1 MTKRSRF
8 IIPGPAYE
16 DTQAEVLLYAFSGAI
31 DSGDIGGMIIEQLL
45 HALPHEEVA
54 RFALETVLDYRA
66 RRPRITIEN
75 WTMTDMRYPGCT
87 LERITDY
94 SGRNILLLRGLEP
107 DINWEDFSLAI
118 FEVCQKMGVKQA
130 VDLMGIAANI
140 PHTRIPFINQTSP
153 NPDLLPPQTE
163 MPGTFIITASFGQYL
178 QMLFKMISVQARGI
192 VVGVPYYLADGQFP
206 PGAVSAIQYLSETMN
221 LDLPMGDLEAASTQ
235 MTQEINQQ
243 LEGNPE
249 AKELVEKMEQHYD
262 EALTQPWGELHPKSL
277 AESVDSR
284 SGDAIAE
291 RIERFL
297 AQVNPQ
303 DSQEEVA
310 DGLLGGRDDLLAH
323 LAQKV
328 ASRQLPDSDSKIPE
342 TLAPPAKGKKETI
355 SEGEGRPIDS
365 GRTGVIGPQS
375 PVTSGKKVQDDA
387 PQGRHFPPR
396 RSRLKARQTEND
408 SQPARAEMPASPPP
422 PPGEENPDSQKH
434 EPGAPDDF
442 GDSGKN

>member
-1 MTKRSRF
+1 MTDSSRF

-75 WTMTDMRYPGCT
+75 WTMTDMRYPSCT

-94 SGRNILLLRGLEP
+94 SGRQILLLRGLEP

-153 NPDLLPPQTE
+153 NPDILPPQTE

-178 QMLFKMISVQARGI
+178 QMLFQMIAVQARGI
-192 VVGVPYYLADGQFP
+192 VVGVPYYLADGQYP
-206 PGAVSAIQYLSETMN
+206 PGAVSAIQYLSETLN

-235 MTQEINQQ
+235 MIKEVSAQ
-243 LEGNPE
+243 LDENPE
-249 AKELVEKMEQHYD
+249 AKELIEKMEQHYD

-303 DSQEEVA
+303 DSPEENA
-310 DGLLGGRDDLLAH
+310 EGLLAGRDDLLAH

-328 ASRQLPDSDSKIPE
+328 ASRQQGNSNSRLPEQVIRGASGLDPSSLKAKELAGSKE
-342 TLAPPAKGKKETI
+342 EDAKQRKSGTDGKPA
-355 SEGEGRPIDS
+355 
-365 GRTGVIGPQS
+365 S
-375 PVTSGKKVQDDA
+375 PATA

-396 RSRLKARQTEND
+396 RSHLQRKQAEKHFG
-408 SQPARAEMPASPPP
+408 SSGPATPAPP
-422 PPGEENPDSQKH
+422 PPGSREESITDQQRDS
-434 EPGAPDDF
+434 EDT

>member
-1 MTKRSRF
+1 MTDSSRF
-8 IIPGPAYE
+8 IIPGSAYE

-75 WTMTDMRYPGCT
+75 WTMTDMRYPSCT

-94 SGRNILLLRGLEP
+94 SGRQILLLRGLEP

-153 NPDLLPPQTE
+153 NPDILPPQTE

-178 QMLFKMISVQARGI
+178 QMLFQMISVQARGI
-192 VVGVPYYLADGQFP
+192 VVGVPYYLADGQYP
-206 PGAVSAIQYLSETMN
+206 PGAVSAIQYLSETLN

-235 MTQEINQQ
+235 MIKEVSAQ
-243 LEGNPE
+243 LDENPE
-249 AKELVEKMEQHYD
+249 AKELIEKMEQHYD

-303 DSQEEVA
+303 DSPEENA
-310 DGLLGGRDDLLAH
+310 EGLLAGRDDLLAH

-328 ASRQLPDSDSKIPE
+328 ASRQQGNSNSRLPEQVIRGASGSDPSSLKAKELAGSKE
-342 TLAPPAKGKKETI
+342 EDAKQRKSGTDGKPA
-355 SEGEGRPIDS
+355 
-365 GRTGVIGPQS
+365 S
-375 PVTSGKKVQDDA
+375 PATA

-396 RSRLKARQTEND
+396 RSHLQRKQTEKHFG
-408 SQPARAEMPASPPP
+408 SSGPATPAPP
-422 PPGEENPDSQKH
+422 PPGSREESITDQQRDS
-434 EPGAPDDF
+434 EDT

>member
-75 WTMTDMRYPGCT
+75 WTMTDMRYPSCT

-206 PGAVSAIQYLSETMN
+206 PGAVSAIQYLSETLN
-221 LDLPMGDLEAASTQ
+221 LDLPMGDLEAASAQ

-243 LEGNPE
+243 LDENPE
-249 AKELVEKMEQHYD
+249 ARELVEKMEQHYD

-297 AQVNPQ
+297 AQVKPQ
-303 DSQEEVA
+303 DSQEEAA
-310 DGLLGGRDDLLAH
+310 DRLLGGRDDLLAH

-328 ASRQLPDSDSKIPE
+328 ASRQLLDSDPKISGKLGRSPKERKQNIPE
-342 TLAPPAKGKKETI
+342 DENLCLESGQTGLSNQKSAVASGEKAFENPSKG
-355 SEGEGRPIDS
+355 R
-365 GRTGVIGPQS
+365 R
-375 PVTSGKKVQDDA
+375 
-387 PQGRHFPPR
+387 FPPR
-396 RSRLKARQTEND
+396 RSHLKSRKTNNCSRA
-408 SQPARAEMPASPPP
+408 SQVDLPTPPP
-422 PPGEENPDSQKH
+422 PPESKNLDSNGY
-434 EPGAPDDF
+434 EPGAASDP
-442 GDSGKN
+442 GESGKN

>member
-1 MTKRSRF
+1 MTDRSRF

-16 DTQAEVLLYAFSGAI
+16 NTQAEVLLYAFSGAI

-75 WTMTDMRYPGCT
+75 WTMTDMRYPSCN

-118 FEVCQKMGVKQA
+118 FEVCQKMGVKQS

-192 VVGVPYYLADGQFP
+192 VVGVPYYLADGQYP

-221 LDLPMGDLEAASTQ
+221 LDLPMGDLEAASAQ
-235 MTQEINQQ
+235 MIKEVSAQ
-243 LEGNPE
+243 LDENPE
-249 AKELVEKMEQHYD
+249 AKELIEKMEQHYD

-303 DSQEEVA
+303 DSSEETA
-310 DGLLGGRDDLLAH
+310 EGLLAGRDDLLAH

-328 ASRQLPDSDSKIPE
+328 AARQRIEINPRLPEQAIKAADSQPE
-342 TLAPPAKGKKETI
+342 KSSAPAKEEAVGKRQAIADK
-355 SEGEGRPIDS
+355 
-365 GRTGVIGPQS
+365 QS
-375 PVTSGKKVQDDA
+375 VSRADA
-387 PQGRHFPPR
+387 PKGRYFPPR
-396 RSRLKARQTEND
+396 RSHLKRQRAQGHSGNIGPST
-408 SQPARAEMPASPPP
+408 PAP
-422 PPGEENPDSQKH
+422 PPGSNQEPDPKTAGQSKAD
-434 EPGAPDDF
+434 EA
-442 GDSGKN
+442 GDSREH

>member
-1 MTKRSRF
+1 MTKQSRF

-75 WTMTDMRYPGCT
+75 WTMTDMRYPSCT

-153 NPDLLPPQTE
+153 NPDILPPQTE

-206 PGAVSAIQYLSETMN
+206 PGAVSAIQYLSETLN
-221 LDLPMGDLEAASTQ
+221 LDLPMGDLEAASAQ

-243 LEGNPE
+243 LDDNPE

-297 AQVNPQ
+297 AQVKPQ
-303 DSQEEVA
+303 DSQEDAA
-310 DGLLGGRDDLLAH
+310 DGLLAGQDDLLAH

-328 ASRQLPDSDSKIPE
+328 ASRQLADNDPKILGK
-342 TLAPPAKGKKETI
+342 LAKPITERKETI
-355 SEGEGRPIDS
+355 SEGEMRSSDS
-365 GRTGVIGPQS
+365 GETRVTGKQGAAKS
-375 PVTSGKKVQDDA
+375 EETA
-387 PQGRHFPPR
+387 PGNTATRRHFPPR
-396 RSRLKARQTEND
+396 SSHLKARPAKNP
-408 SQPARAEMPASPPP
+408 SQQSRADLPAPPP
-422 PPGEENPDSQKH
+422 PPAGENPDSPEN
-434 EPGAPDDF
+434 EPGKADDF

>member
-1 MTKRSRF
+1 MTDSSRF

-54 RFALETVLDYRA
+54 RFSLETVLDYRA

-75 WTMTDMRYPGCT
+75 WMMTDMRYPSCT

-94 SGRNILLLRGLEP
+94 SGRQILLLRGLEP

-118 FEVCQKMGVKQA
+118 FGVCQKMGVKQA

-153 NPDLLPPQTE
+153 NPDILPPQTE

-178 QMLFKMISVQARGI
+178 QMLFQMISVQARGI
-192 VVGVPYYLADGQFP
+192 VVGVPYYLADGQYP
-206 PGAVSAIQYLSETMN
+206 PGAVSAIQYLSETLN

-235 MTQEINQQ
+235 MIKEISAQ
-243 LEGNPE
+243 LDENPE
-249 AKELVEKMEQHYD
+249 AKELIEKMEQHYD

-303 DSQEEVA
+303 DSPEENA
-310 DGLLGGRDDLLAH
+310 EGLLAGRDDLLAH

-328 ASRQLPDSDSKIPE
+328 ASRQQVNSNSRLPEQVIRGASGSDLSSLKAKELAGSKEEDAKQRKAGTGGKPASPA
-342 TLAPPAKGKKETI
+342 TAP
-355 SEGEGRPIDS
+355 R
-365 GRTGVIGPQS
+365 
-375 PVTSGKKVQDDA
+375 
-387 PQGRHFPPR
+387 GRHFPPR
-396 RSRLKARQTEND
+396 RSHLQRKQAEKHFR
-408 SQPARAEMPASPPP
+408 SSGPATPAPP
-422 PPGEENPDSQKH
+422 PPGSREESITDQQRDS
-434 EPGAPDDF
+434 EDT

>member
-1 MTKRSRF
+1 MTDSSRF

-54 RFALETVLDYRA
+54 RFSLETVLDYRA

-75 WTMTDMRYPGCT
+75 WMMTDMRYPSCT

-94 SGRNILLLRGLEP
+94 SGRQILLLRGLEP

-153 NPDLLPPQTE
+153 NPDILPPQTE

-178 QMLFKMISVQARGI
+178 QMLFQMISVQARGI
-192 VVGVPYYLADGQFP
+192 VVGVPYYLADGQYP
-206 PGAVSAIQYLSETMN
+206 PGAVSAIQYLSETLN

-235 MTQEINQQ
+235 MIKEISAQ
-243 LEGNPE
+243 LEENPE
-249 AKELVEKMEQHYD
+249 AKELIEKMEQHYD

-284 SGDAIAE
+284 SGEAIAE
-291 RIERFL
+291 RIEKFL

-303 DSQEEVA
+303 DAPEEA
-310 DGLLGGRDDLLAH
+310 AEGLLAGRDDLLAH
-323 LAQKV
+323 LARKV
-328 ASRQLPDSDSKIPE
+328 ASRQLGNTNMQPPE
-342 TLAPPAKGKKETI
+342 QVFKAVGGRSGQSFSPTKESQPGNAGEVKSPTAGVKGKTVAPG
-355 SEGEGRPIDS
+355 S
-365 GRTGVIGPQS
+365 
-375 PVTSGKKVQDDA
+375 A

-396 RSRLKARQTEND
+396 RSHLQRKQAENKAGG
-408 SQPARAEMPASPPP
+408 SGPATPAPPP
-422 PPGEENPDSQKH
+422 PPRSQEESLTDQQRSLEDN
-434 EPGAPDDF
+434 

>member
-1 MTKRSRF
+1 MTDSSRF

-75 WTMTDMRYPGCT
+75 WTMTDMRYPSCT

-94 SGRNILLLRGLEP
+94 YGRQILLMRGLEP

-153 NPDLLPPQTE
+153 NPDILPPQTE

-178 QMLFKMISVQARGI
+178 QMLFQMISVQARGI
-192 VVGVPYYLADGQFP
+192 VVGVPYYLADGQYP
-206 PGAVSAIQYLSETMN
+206 PGAVSAIQYLSETLN

-235 MTQEINQQ
+235 MIKEVSAQ
-243 LEGNPE
+243 LDENPE
-249 AKELVEKMEQHYD
+249 AKELIEKMEQHYD

-303 DSQEEVA
+303 DSPDENAE
-310 DGLLGGRDDLLAH
+310 GLLAGRDDLLAH

-328 ASRQLPDSDSKIPE
+328 ASRQRGDSNSRLPEQVIRGAASGSDPSSLQAKELDGSKKDDAKQRK
-342 TLAPPAKGKKETI
+342 TGTGGKPA
-355 SEGEGRPIDS
+355 
-365 GRTGVIGPQS
+365 S
-375 PVTSGKKVQDDA
+375 PDAA
-387 PQGRHFPPR
+387 PQGRYFPPR
-396 RSRLKARQTEND
+396 RSRLQRKQTEKY
-408 SQPARAEMPASPPP
+408 SGRSEPATPAPP
-422 PPGEENPDSQKH
+422 PPGSREESIADEQRNSKDT
-434 EPGAPDDF
+434 